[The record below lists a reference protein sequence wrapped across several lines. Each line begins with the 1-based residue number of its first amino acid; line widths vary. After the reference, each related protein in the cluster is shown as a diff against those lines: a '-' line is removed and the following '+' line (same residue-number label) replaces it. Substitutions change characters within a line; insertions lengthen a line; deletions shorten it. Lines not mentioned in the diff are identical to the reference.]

1 MKPIKRMVPLIYT
14 DKRGFKDIKIAGV
27 FLSARKN
34 IKTTLNAPLAQL
46 IIEFQDLEDPFKSDV
61 VFEWGVNQTDL
72 AENTLFLNELET
84 LAGELNNPSKPIT
97 KLEVDVLYDNND
109 KQTVKIYITYK
120 NSVGGAKLI
129 FHKRFLNIL
138 SIDQRIS
145 NASNVTIQ
153 PSQSPLYN
161 GERLYKYFTTCS
173 EFAKKSGWLN
183 VTDLKTIIE
192 YLKTEIIFLE
202 NR

>member
-1 MKPIKRMVPLIYT
+1 MKPTKRMIPLIYT
-14 DKRGFKDIKIAGV
+14 DKRGFKDIKIVGV

-46 IIEFQDLEDPFKSDV
+46 IMEFQDLEDPFKSDI

-84 LAGELNNPSKPIT
+84 LAGELNNPSPIT

-109 KQTVKIYITYK
+109 KQTVKIYATYE

-138 SIDQRIS
+138 SVDQRIS
-145 NASNVTIQ
+145 NVSNVTTQ

-192 YLKTEIIFLE
+192 YLKIEIISLE